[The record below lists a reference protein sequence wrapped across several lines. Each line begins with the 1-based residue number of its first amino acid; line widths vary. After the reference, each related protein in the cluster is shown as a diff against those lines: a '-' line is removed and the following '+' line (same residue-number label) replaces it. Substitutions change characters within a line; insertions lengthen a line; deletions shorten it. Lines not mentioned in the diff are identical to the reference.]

1 MNLGARL
8 NESLPESWSVAL
20 AALGKMAAD
29 AGLRLCVVGGCARDM
44 AMGLRP
50 PDVDLVLEGDA
61 VKFAAAAAR
70 ALGLECESHARFGV
84 ATLRSSS
91 GFRFDVASARTE
103 TYSRPGALPDVSFG
117 SIEDDLRRRDFAINA
132 IAVELR
138 PGSFGEALDPFGGL
152 KDIEAGIVR
161 LLHSK
166 SFIDDPTRIARCA
179 RFSGRLSF
187 DVETETAAL
196 AADALASGAMDTVSG
211 ERIKKE
217 LKTLF
222 EEKPP
227 GRGRAVA
234 AFSKMGVDS
243 AVCPGYAMSA
253 ALFLPEDLAA
263 ESETAAERFA
273 ADGEFCG
280 WMAGLAAASIGN
292 ARDVM
297 RRLSG
302 RICATREEERI
313 LEAAGEIDAGALSE
327 ALESAAGGAEVCGA
341 LEAMPLEAL
350 AAFRAAAS
358 PQARA
363 SVDDFLLRLRGMKLE
378 ITGEDL
384 ARIGFGRGPSM
395 GAALAEL
402 LSRKRD
408 GLLSGA
414 ADELA
419 AARDILN
426 SGSERT

>member
-1 MNLGARL
+1 MNLGAKL
-8 NESLPESWSVAL
+8 KESLPEAWSEAL

-217 LKTLF
+217 LKALF

-243 AVCPGYAMSA
+243 AVCSGYAMSA

-313 LEAAGEIDAGALSE
+313 LEAAGEIDAGALSA

-341 LEAMPLEAL
+341 LEALPLEAL